1 MNIRPEYDSSYEN
14 EYLLLFFSRIFPW
27 FVEAAK
33 QGPSGSGGGFACLLP
48 LTYFGFAFCA
58 SSLFFPISPLDSTCK
73 KVIMPAGTMMATQSS
88 SSQSPQKVMVGSI
101 IDDRTYPPEPTV
113 RSFTLTRQSSAK
125 LMSPDIDNGQ
135 AVKSR
140 VTILENTAAF
150 QAQRNELTHSMFDD
164 LDIDLAKAEE
174 RQMVALAATNQ
185 RIAQE
190 FVELRAHYDHRFDLQ
205 ISENLRT
212 QQHISAL
219 KFENNQLKRKLE
231 LTIKKLNRLQAEF
244 DGGEV
249 QEDDDELSQTF
260 MSTAE
265 MRASTV

>member
-1 MNIRPEYDSSYEN
+1 
-14 EYLLLFFSRIFPW
+14 
-27 FVEAAK
+27 
-33 QGPSGSGGGFACLLP
+33 
-48 LTYFGFAFCA
+48 
-58 SSLFFPISPLDSTCK
+58 
-73 KVIMPAGTMMATQSS
+73 
-88 SSQSPQKVMVGSI
+88 MVGSI

-113 RSFTLTRQSSAK
+113 RSFTLNRQSSAK
-125 LMSPDIDNGQ
+125 LLVPDIDDGQ

-140 VTILENTAAF
+140 VTVLENTVAF
-150 QAQRNELTHSMFDD
+150 QTQKNELIHSMFDD
-164 LDIDLAKAEE
+164 LDQDLANAEE
-174 RQMVALAATNQ
+174 RQMLALATSNQ

-190 FVELRAHYDHRFDLQ
+190 FAELRLHYDHRFDLQ
-205 ISENLRT
+205 TAENLRT

-231 LTIKKLNRLQAEF
+231 LTIRKLNRLQAEF

-249 QEDDDELSQTF
+249 GEDDELSQAF

>member
-1 MNIRPEYDSSYEN
+1 
-14 EYLLLFFSRIFPW
+14 
-27 FVEAAK
+27 
-33 QGPSGSGGGFACLLP
+33 
-48 LTYFGFAFCA
+48 
-58 SSLFFPISPLDSTCK
+58 
-73 KVIMPAGTMMATQSS
+73 MPGNTHSS
-88 SSQSPQKVMVGSI
+88 SSPQKVMVGSI

-113 RSFTLTRQSSAK
+113 RSFTLSRQTSAK
-125 LMSPDIDNGQ
+125 LLSPDIDNGQ

-140 VTILENTAAF
+140 VTVLENTAAF
-150 QAQRNELTHSMFDD
+150 QAQRNELTHSMFDE
-164 LDIDLAKAEE
+164 LDIDLADAEE
-174 RQMVALAATNQ
+174 RQMVALAASNQ

-190 FVELRAHYDHRFDLQ
+190 FEELRKHYDHRFDLQ
-205 ISENLRT
+205 SAENLRT

-249 QEDDDELSQTF
+249 QEDDELSQAF